1 MMSSR
6 HFTLEEANAA
16 IAAIRPLMDEIQA
29 IRSRMLSQRPEIWPA
44 LARSAGNGG
53 NAKLSKLVVEFER
66 LDHLVHQVQDSGAQI
81 KDLDTGLL
89 DFPAEREGRTV
100 LLCWK
105 HGEPEI
111 LFWHETDA
119 GFAGR
124 RPITEF

>member
-53 NAKLSKLVVEFER
+53 NAKLSKLVVEFEL